1 MAATGYRLTARP
13 ASARAAAPR
22 LDAAQQAVVDH
33 ERGPLVV
40 LAGPGTGKTT
50 TLVEAVV
57 DRVQR
62 RGVAPEQVL
71 VLTFSRRAAGEIRDR
86 IAARLGRTVREPVA
100 RTFHSYAFG
109 LLRIAAVL
117 DATPTPRLLAGPEQ
131 DMVIR
136 ELLAGDAAGDPA
148 LGPRPWPD
156 SVAAAVGARGFA
168 GELRDLLLR
177 SVERGIDGAGLARLG
192 QAHGRPDWVRAG
204 AFLEQYQQVTSFAQD
219 GAYDPA
225 DLIQA
230 AIDAL
235 EANPKLLA
243 AERAARRRIFVDE
256 YQDTDPAQARLLA
269 LIADGSDELVLV
281 GDPDQSIYAFRG
293 ADEHAMAEAPQRFGV
308 GGEPAPVQALTTCRR
323 SGPLLIDATRRV
335 AARLPGRRE
344 HRALSAAPGLHPG
357 RLEVR
362 LLRTAHEEADYVA
375 HVLRRAHLER
385 DLPWARMAVLV
396 RSTGATL
403 PILRRALT
411 MAGVP
416 VAVDD
421 GDLPLVDQPAV
432 AELLRFFQCSVE
444 PADLTADVALA
455 LLTGP
460 VGRADALQVLRLRRH
475 LSAAVAPSKVSIAGD
490 AVDSEAAAD
499 APLDDQPEPPS
510 GSDLIL
516 ELLNDPPA
524 VGMLPAHLRYPVQRT
539 VEVLTAG
546 RAAAQRAGA
555 GGEDVLW
562 AIWSAS
568 GLAPRWAQSSA
579 QGGPAGLAADR
590 DLDAVVALFASAA
603 RYADRLPGSDARG
616 MLDHLL
622 AQQVPGDTLAAR
634 ARGTDAVRI
643 LTAHASKGLEWDVV
657 CVAGVQE
664 GRWPDVRRRGTLLGS
679 ELLVDVVA
687 GRGAVADLS
696 LAPQLAEERR
706 LFYVAVT
713 RAREELVVTAVSDD
727 EEQPSR
733 LLDELA
739 PPATDESG
747 AVVPRRVHAAPRR
760 LHLRGIVA
768 ELRSVVCDPAADPAD
783 RAVAAGHLARLA
795 AEGVE
800 GADPSSWWGMREL
813 SHDGPVQPPEAGR
826 VRVSPSRLEAFAT
839 CELKTLL
846 EGMGGRDEDDSLPAA
861 LGTLIHEIAALE
873 PETTSLAAL
882 EARLD
887 ERWAALDI
895 PAVWYQSAQRRKA
908 VDMLRR
914 YAAWV
919 DARDGLELV
928 DVERSFRVDVGDDAV
943 LSGRVD
949 RIERDAD
956 GRLVILDLKT
966 GSTSA
971 KAEEIEKHP
980 QLGAYQLA
988 VQEDGFGESAQSGG
1002 AALIQIGGTAKD
1014 FKYQAQPPIA
1024 DSEDPDWARTLVL
1037 DVARRYRGSQFAAKY
1052 NTRCERFCDVATSCP
1067 IHVDGRSVT
1076 G

>member
-1 MAATGYRLTARP
+1 M
-13 ASARAAAPR
+13 
-22 LDAAQQAVVDH
+22 VDH
-33 ERGPLVV
+33 ISGPLVV

-57 DRVQR
+57 DRVEN
-62 RGVAPEQVL
+62 RGVLAEHVL

-86 IAARLGRTVREPVA
+86 IAARLHRTVREPVA

-109 LLRIAAVL
+109 LLRIAAVHNG
-117 DATPTPRLLAGPEQ
+117 TPTPRLLAGPEQ

-136 ELLAGDAAGDPA
+136 ELLAGDAAGDPT
-148 LGPRPWPD
+148 LGARPWPD
-156 SVAAAVGARGFA
+156 SVAPALGTRGFA

-177 SVERGIDGAGLARLG
+177 SVERGIDGEALSDQGRRR
-192 QAHGRPDWVRAG
+192 GRPDWVRAG

-219 GAYDPA
+219 AAYDPA

-235 EANPKLLA
+235 ENNPELLA

-256 YQDTDPAQARLLA
+256 YQDTDPAQARLLE
-269 LIADGSDELVLV
+269 LISAGCDELIVV

-293 ADEHAMAEAPQRFGV
+293 SDERAMAEAPERFAI
-308 GGEPAPVQALTTCRR
+308 GGDRAPVLALTTCRR
-323 SGPLLIDATRRV
+323 SGAVLLEATRRV
-335 AARLPGRRE
+335 ASRLPGPRD
-344 HRALSAAPGLHPG
+344 HRSLIPAPSLDPG
-357 RLEVR
+357 RMEVR

-375 HVLRRAHLER
+375 HVLRRARLER
-385 DLPWARMAVLV
+385 DVPWSRMAVLV
-396 RSTGATL
+396 RSTGSML
-403 PILRRALT
+403 PVLRRALT
-411 MAGVP
+411 QAGVP
-416 VAVDD
+416 VVVDD

-432 AELLRFFQCSVE
+432 AELLRFFQCSVDAE
-444 PADLTADVALA
+444 ALTADVALA

-460 VGRADALQVLRLRRH
+460 VGRADTLQILRLRRH
-475 LSAAVAPSKVSIAGD
+475 LSSGMAGASPDGTPIAD
-490 AVDSEAAAD
+490 NA
-499 APLDDQPEPPS
+499 APLDDEPEPTPS
-510 GSDLIL
+510 SDLLL

-524 VGMLPAHLRYPVQRT
+524 VGMLPTHLRWPVQRT
-539 VEVLTAG
+539 VEVLLAG
-546 RAAAQRAGA
+546 RAAAAAPGA

-568 GLAPRWAQSSA
+568 GLGTRWAQSSS
-579 QGGPAGLAADR
+579 QGGSVGLAADR
-590 DLDAVVALFASAA
+590 DLDAAVALFASAA
-603 RYADRLPGSDARG
+603 RYADRLPAESARG

-634 ARGTDAVRI
+634 GRGTDAVRI

-664 GRWPDVRRRGTLLGS
+664 GRWPDVRKRGSLLGS

-687 GRGAVADLS
+687 GRGDVTDLS

-713 RAREELVVTAVSDD
+713 RARTELVVTAVSDD

-733 LLDELA
+733 LLDELD
-739 PPATDESG
+739 PLEHDDTG
-747 AVVPRRVHAAPRR
+747 AVVAREVRSAPRR

-768 ELRSVVCDPAADPAD
+768 ELRSVVCNAAATEAE
-783 RAVAAGHLARLA
+783 RRQAALHLARLA
-795 AEGVE
+795 AERVD
-800 GADPSSWWGMREL
+800 GADPGSWWGLLDL
-813 SHDGPVQPPEAGR
+813 SNDGAVQPPERGP
-826 VRVSPSRLEAFAT
+826 VRVSPSRIEAFVT

-861 LGTLIHEIAALE
+861 LGTLIHEIASLE
-873 PETTSLAAL
+873 PETTSLPVL
-882 EARLD
+882 EALLE

-895 PAVWYQSAQRRKA
+895 PAVWYQSTQRRKA

-919 DARDGLELV
+919 GDRGGLELV
-928 DVERSFRVDVGDDAV
+928 DVERSFKVEVGEDAI

-949 RIERDAD
+949 RIERDAS
-956 GRLVILDLKT
+956 GRLIIVDLKT
-966 GSTSA
+966 GSSAA
-971 KAEEIEKHP
+971 KADDLAQHP

-988 VQEDGFGESAQSGG
+988 VQEGAFEESDVSGG
-1002 AALIQIGGTAKD
+1002 AALVQIGGTAKD
-1014 FKYQAQPPIA
+1014 FKYQEQGPLA
-1024 DSEDPDWARTLVL
+1024 DAEDPDWARNLVL
-1037 DVARRYRGSQFAAKY
+1037 DVAQKYRGSQFAAKY
-1052 NTRCERFCDVATSCP
+1052 NTRCERFCGLSTSCP
-1067 IHVDGRSVT
+1067 IHVDGRTVT